1 VFCDS
6 KIKPLRFLIVV
17 LLFSTTA
24 VFANRP
30 IKPRLTKAQHKQEL
44 ILKELRGSKDLG
56 EYNKAVAHATEIGDY
71 RVADSLVDRARIL
84 LKRSEDSILY
94 YEHLRIKAR
103 LYTILNRYPEALAYF
118 KQALLFYQSNGR
130 WEKEGEVLVNLVEFY
145 RHSGLY
151 NEGRREAL
159 FLINNPSFEG
169 LSNHVKAAAYHRLA
183 AICNE
188 HHRNPD
194 SVILLSNR
202 SLTYSEPDSLLDDM
216 GTSYLELGYMYAHE
230 QEERAISYF
239 EKAYAVFRKQ
249 GRIHY
254 MCNSIMRIASYYM
267 RIGDN
272 WQALTYIDS
281 AIQMAAPY
289 YLPGFTYVALEKK
302 SKLKARLG
310 QYQEAYALR
319 DSAAILY
326 QGASRKRFTEN
337 LAIQSRRF
345 KTELSD
351 SRLQAWESEREK
363 AFQKSRSQRI
373 LQRAIT
379 ALLILLILLLIGLYY
394 FFTRLKRNKDDLEV
408 SEKALH
414 GANQELI
421 NTLNEKDGLIEE
433 VHHRVKNNLQLITSL
448 IRVQQFQQ
456 KEHMSPESMRM
467 VDDILGRVTAM
478 AVVHEKLYSQQQI
491 SQLRAKEYFSELIA
505 ELQTLG
511 GQFNKDL
518 KISIE
523 AADVVLE
530 VSHGIALGMICTE
543 LVANSLKYAFEG
555 VEEPQINI
563 EITKFKEEEGNRVS
577 FTYRDNGAGF
587 KAESKMGMGNR
598 LILLFSRQLEGR
610 HHFETE
616 GKFFFSLEYRE
627 E

>member
-1 VFCDS
+1 MFCDF
-6 KIKPLRFLIVV
+6 KIQYSRFLV
-17 LLFSTTA
+17 LVFLFSATA

-44 ILKELRGSKDLG
+44 ILKELRGSKDLA
-56 EYNKAVAHATEIGDY
+56 EYNVAIDHATEIGDY
-71 RVADSLVDRARIL
+71 RVADSLVDRARSL
-84 LKRSEDSILY
+84 LRREEDSLLY
-94 YEHLRIKAR
+94 FEHLRLKGR
-103 LYTILNRYPEALAYF
+103 LYTILNRYPEALSLF
-118 KQALLFYQSNGR
+118 KQSLLFYQSNGR
-130 WEKEGEVLVNLVEFY
+130 WEKEGEVIVNLVEFY
-145 RHSGLY
+145 RSAALY
-151 NEGRREAL
+151 DEGREEASY
-159 FLINNPSFEG
+159 LINHPSFEG

-188 HHRNPD
+188 HRRNPD
-194 SVILLSNR
+194 SVILLSKK
-202 SLTYSEPDSLLDDM
+202 SLSYSEPDSLLDDM
-216 GTSYLELGYMYAHE
+216 GTSYLELGYMFA
-230 QEERAISYF
+230 QNEEDRAIDYF
-239 EKAYAVFRKQ
+239 EKAFAVFRKQ

-267 RIGDN
+267 RVQDN
-272 WQALTYIDS
+272 RQALTYIDS
-281 AIQMAAPY
+281 AMQMAAPY

-302 SKLKARLG
+302 AKLKARLG
-310 QYQEAYALR
+310 QFQEAYALR

-326 QGASRKRFTEN
+326 RNAARHRFSEN

-345 KTELSD
+345 RAELSD
-351 SRLQAWESEREK
+351 SRLQVLESEREK
-363 AFQKSRSQRI
+363 TIQRTRSQRI

-379 ALLILLILLLIGLYY
+379 ALLILLVLLLVGLYY

-456 KEHMSPESMRM
+456 KEHMTPESIRM

-491 SQLRAKEYFSELIA
+491 TQLRAKEYFSELIA

-511 GQFNKDL
+511 GQFNQKL
-518 KISIE
+518 KINIE
-523 AADVVLE
+523 AADVILE

-543 LVANSLKYAFEG
+543 LVANSLKYAFNE

-563 EITKFKEEEGNRVS
+563 EISKTKEEEGSRVFFS
-577 FTYRDNGAGF
+577 YRDNGGGF